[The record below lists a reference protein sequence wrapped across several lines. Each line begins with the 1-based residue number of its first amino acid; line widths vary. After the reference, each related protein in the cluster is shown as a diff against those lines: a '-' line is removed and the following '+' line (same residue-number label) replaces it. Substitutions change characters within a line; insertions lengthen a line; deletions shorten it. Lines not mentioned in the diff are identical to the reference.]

1 MIRILISIAIM
12 AVVTYLIRFL
22 PLALFQR
29 QIKSRFIKDFLYY
42 VPYAVLSALTF
53 PGIFYATGNM
63 AASFVGTVVALAMA
77 YFDLGLLLVAIG
89 AVIGAD
95 YVIMFIEV
103 RWIGN
108 IRRTLF

>member
-1 MIRILISIAIM
+1 M
-12 AVVTYLIRFL
+12 AVVTYLICFL

-63 AASFVGTVVALAMA
+63 AA
-77 YFDLGLLLVAIG
+77 
-89 AVIGAD
+89 
-95 YVIMFIEV
+95 
-103 RWIGN
+103 
-108 IRRTLF
+108 